1 MVINDRDR
9 KLLDKLSGSIIWVV
23 NPDSFSGPS
32 PTTAVI
38 TGIIPDD
45 GFVSYKLSNK
55 QVLTA
60 DEIFFSKQEC
70 QCHIASKKV

>member
-9 KLLDKLSGSIIWVV
+9 KLLDKLSASVVWVV
-23 NPDSFSGPS
+23 NPGPS

-60 DEIFFSKQEC
+60 DEIFFSKEEC
-70 QCHIASKKV
+70 QCHITSKKV

>member
-9 KLLDKLSGSIIWVV
+9 KLLDKLSESVVWLV

-45 GFVSYKLSNK
+45 GFVSYELSNK

-60 DEIFFSKQEC
+60 DEIFFSKEEC